1 VSPFTVPDIAWAQLT
16 PVLLVL
22 GAAVVGVLVEAL
34 VPRRARRAV
43 QLALTLA
50 ALAAAVVAVAALW
63 SDVDAT
69 GGTDVLGGS
78 LLVDGPTL
86 VLQGTIAVLALL
98 AVLVIADRT
107 DTGEDA
113 FTPQGASVP
122 GSGYEEAAR
131 LAGLQQTE
139 VYPLVLFATGGM
151 LIFPATGDLLTL
163 FVALEVL
170 SLPLYLLT
178 GLARRRRLLSQEA
191 SMKYFLLG
199 SFASALL
206 LFGIALLYGFSGSLR
221 FADIAEA
228 VRTVTGMDGLLLAG
242 SLLLLAGLLFK
253 VGAVPF
259 HSWTP
264 DAYQGAPTP
273 ITGFMAACTKVAAF
287 GALLRVMYVM
297 LPDLR
302 WDLEPVLWTV
312 AIATMVVGTVVALVQ
327 TDVKR
332 VLAYSSIAHAGFV
345 LTGVVALT
353 TSGITAVL
361 FYLLAYGAATIGA
374 FGIVSL
380 VRERGAVRAAA
391 SERVPL
397 LVAAGAE
404 AAAVAAAATTTGR
417 ASGDGSPAGEPLAGG
432 AGAGDGA
439 DPVEAQGPILGEATH
454 LSQWAGLGRTNPVLA
469 TTFALF
475 LLSFAGIP
483 LTAGFTG
490 KFAVFSA
497 AVDGGAW
504 PLAVVGVLASAAAAF
519 FYVRIIVLMFFTS
532 PHGGPQTADD
542 GETRPNAVVV
552 GSQGLAIIGIAVCAV
567 LTVALGVFP
576 GPVLDAIAGVAQ
588 LPPSPSAAGRPGVAV
603 HRAPGRTAA
612 SVLLGPVRPDRFV
625 P

>member
-1 VSPFTVPDIAWAQLT
+1 MSPFTVPDIAWAQLT

-43 QLALTLA
+43 QLTLTLA
-50 ALAAAVVAVAALW
+50 ALAAAVVSVAALW

-327 TDVKR
+327 TDIKR

-417 ASGDGSPAGEPLAGG
+417 AAGDGSPAGEPATGV

-588 LPPSPSAAGRPGVAV
+588 LLP
-603 HRAPGRTAA
+603 
-612 SVLLGPVRPDRFV
+612 
-625 P
+625 

>member
-1 VSPFTVPDIAWAQLT
+1 MSAFTVPEIAWAQLT

-22 GAAVVGVLVEAL
+22 GAAVVGVLVEAF
-34 VPRRARRAV
+34 VPRRARRPV
-43 QLALTLA
+43 QLTLTLV

-63 SDVDAT
+63 SDVEAT

-86 VLQGTIAVLALL
+86 VLQGTLALLALL

-113 FTPQGASVP
+113 FAPQGAAVP

-131 LAGLQQTE
+131 VAGLQQTE

-170 SLPLYLLT
+170 SLPLYLLA
-178 GLARRRRLLSQEA
+178 GLSRRRRLLSQEA

-221 FADIAEA
+221 FADIAAA

-242 SLLLLAGLLFK
+242 ALLVLVGLLFK

-264 DAYQGAPTP
+264 DVYQGAPTP

-287 GALLRVMYVM
+287 GALLRVFYGV

-302 WDLEPVLWTV
+302 WDLEPMMWTV

-327 TDVKR
+327 TDIKR

-353 TSGITAVL
+353 ESGITAVL

-380 VRERGAVRAAA
+380 VRERGSVRAAQ

-397 LVAAGAE
+397 LVAAGAAPAGATALASAPTVGSTADVAGTGGPVDAADE
-404 AAAVAAAATTTGR
+404 ARELERTEPGA
-417 ASGDGSPAGEPLAGG
+417 DGSEPVEAE
-432 AGAGDGA
+432 GA
-439 DPVEAQGPILGEATH
+439 DPVEAEGPVLGEATH

-532 PHGGPQTADD
+532 PHGGPQDGDD
-542 GETRPNAVVV
+542 EARPGAVVV
-552 GSQGLAIIGIAVCAV
+552 GSQGLAIVSIGLCAV

-588 LPPSPSAAGRPGVAV
+588 LLP
-603 HRAPGRTAA
+603 
-612 SVLLGPVRPDRFV
+612 
-625 P
+625 

>member
-1 VSPFTVPDIAWAQLT
+1 MSPFTVPEIAWAQLT

-34 VPRRARRAV
+34 VPRRFRRPV
-43 QLALTLA
+43 QLTLALA
-50 ALAAAVVAVAALW
+50 ALAGAVVAVALLW
-63 SDVDAT
+63 DDVAAT

-98 AVLVIADRT
+98 AVLVIADRSG
-107 DTGEDA
+107 GEDA
-113 FTPQGASVP
+113 FAPQGASVP
-122 GSGYEEAAR
+122 GSGYEAAAR
-131 LAGLQQTE
+131 AAGLQQTE
-139 VYPLVLFATGGM
+139 VFPLVLFATGGM

-170 SLPLYLLT
+170 SLPLYLLS
-178 GLARRRRLLSQEA
+178 GLSRRRRLLSQEA

-221 FADIAEA
+221 FADIAAA
-228 VRTVTGMDGLLLAG
+228 VRTETGMDGLLLAG

-264 DAYQGAPTP
+264 DVYQGAPTP
-273 ITGFMAACTKVAAF
+273 VTGFMAACTKVAAF
-287 GALLRVMYVM
+287 GALLRVFYGV

-302 WDLEPVLWTV
+302 WDLEPVMWTV
-312 AIATMVVGTVVALVQ
+312 AIATMALGTVVALVQ
-327 TDVKR
+327 TDLKR

-353 TSGITAVL
+353 GSGITAVL
-361 FYLLAYGAATIGA
+361 FYLLAYGAATVGV
-374 FGIVSL
+374 FGIVTL

-391 SERVPL
+391 AVPAARVPAL
-397 LVAAGAE
+397 A
-404 AAAVAAAATTTGR
+404 
-417 ASGDGSPAGEPLAGG
+417 GSPAGADDAVGG
-432 AGAGDGA
+432 PGDAGAVGGEAADADPGA
-439 DPVEAQGPILGEATH
+439 DAEPGEAEGPVLGEATH
-454 LSQWAGLGRTNPVLA
+454 LSQWAGLGRTSPVLA

-497 AVDGGAW
+497 AVEGGAW

-519 FYVRIIVLMFFTS
+519 FYVRIIVLMFFTA
-532 PHGGPQTADD
+532 PQGGPREDGDD
-542 GETRPNAVVV
+542 VHPAAVVV
-552 GSQGLAIIGIAVCAV
+552 PSEGFTVVAVTVCAAI
-567 LTVALGVFP
+567 TVGLGVFP
-576 GPVLDAIAGVAQ
+576 GPVLDAIASVAQ
-588 LPPSPSAAGRPGVAV
+588 LLP
-603 HRAPGRTAA
+603 
-612 SVLLGPVRPDRFV
+612 
-625 P
+625 

>member
-1 VSPFTVPDIAWAQLT
+1 MSFTVPDIAWAQLT
-16 PVLLVL
+16 PVLIVL

-34 VPRRARRAV
+34 VPRRVRRVV
-43 QLALTLA
+43 QLTLTLT

-63 SDVDAT
+63 NGVSDT

-86 VLQGTIAVLALL
+86 VLWATTAVLALL

-107 DTGEDA
+107 ATGEDA
-113 FTPQGASVP
+113 FAPQGAAVP

-131 LAGLQQTE
+131 AAGLEQTE

-178 GLARRRRLLSQEA
+178 GLSRRRRLLSQEA

-221 FADIAEA
+221 YAEIAEA

-242 SLLLLAGLLFK
+242 SLLVLAGLLFK

-264 DAYQGAPTP
+264 DVYQGAPTP

-287 GALLRVMYVM
+287 GALVRVFYTVV
-297 LPDLR
+297 PDLR
-302 WDLEPVLWTV
+302 WDLEPVMWTV

-327 TDVKR
+327 TDIKR

-345 LTGVVALT
+345 LTGVVALVQ
-353 TSGITAVL
+353 SGITAVL
-361 FYLLAYGAATIGA
+361 FYLLAYGAATVGA

-380 VRERGAVRAAA
+380 VRERGAVR
-391 SERVPL
+391 SG
-397 LVAAGAE
+397 AAGAVDAAGARVPAL
-404 AAAVAAAATTTGR
+404 AAA
-417 ASGDGSPAGEPLAGG
+417 GSSAG
-432 AGAGDGA
+432 AGAPAGSTADVAGTVAGTVAGDGVDRPAVAGA
-439 DPVEAQGPILGEATH
+439 DGEEPPVEAEGPILGEATH

-497 AVDGGAW
+497 AVEGGAW

-532 PHGGPQTADD
+532 PHGGPRDEADD
-542 GETRPNAVVV
+542 EARPGAVVV
-552 GSQGLAIIGIAVCAV
+552 ASQGFAVVAIGACAV
-567 LTVALGVFP
+567 LTVLLGVLP
-576 GPVLDAIAGVAQ
+576 GPVLDAVAGVAQ
-588 LPPSPSAAGRPGVAV
+588 LLP
-603 HRAPGRTAA
+603 
-612 SVLLGPVRPDRFV
+612 
-625 P
+625 

>member
-1 VSPFTVPDIAWAQLT
+1 MSPFTVPDIAWAQLT

-43 QLALTLA
+43 QLTLTLA

-69 GGTDVLGGS
+69 GGTDVLAGS

-327 TDVKR
+327 TDIKR

-404 AAAVAAAATTTGR
+404 AAAVAAAATTPGR

-588 LPPSPSAAGRPGVAV
+588 LLP
-603 HRAPGRTAA
+603 
-612 SVLLGPVRPDRFV
+612 
-625 P
+625 

>member
-1 VSPFTVPDIAWAQLT
+1 VSPFTVPEIAWAQLT

-34 VPRRARRAV
+34 VPRRFRRPV
-43 QLALTLA
+43 QLALALA
-50 ALAAAVVAVAALW
+50 ALAGAVVAVAPLW
-63 SDVDAT
+63 DDVAAT

-98 AVLVIADRT
+98 AVLVIADRSG
-107 DTGEDA
+107 GEDA
-113 FTPQGASVP
+113 FAPQGASVP
-122 GSGYEEAAR
+122 GSGYEAAAR
-131 LAGLQQTE
+131 AAGLQQTE
-139 VYPLVLFATGGM
+139 VFPLVLFATGGM

-170 SLPLYLLT
+170 SLPLYLLS
-178 GLARRRRLLSQEA
+178 GLSRRRRLLSQEA

-221 FADIAEA
+221 FADIAAA
-228 VRTVTGMDGLLLAG
+228 VRTETGMDGLLLAG

-264 DAYQGAPTP
+264 DVYQGAPTP

-287 GALLRVMYVM
+287 GALLRVFYGV

-302 WDLEPVLWTV
+302 WDLEPVMWTV
-312 AIATMVVGTVVALVQ
+312 AITTMVLGTVVALVQ
-327 TDVKR
+327 TDLKR

-353 TSGITAVL
+353 ESGITAVL
-361 FYLLAYGAATIGA
+361 FYLLAYGAATVGA
-374 FGIVSL
+374 FGIVTL

-391 SERVPL
+391 AVPAARVPAL
-397 LVAAGAE
+397 A
-404 AAAVAAAATTTGR
+404 
-417 ASGDGSPAGEPLAGG
+417 GSPAAVGDAVAG
-432 AGAGDGA
+432 AGAAGTAAVGAPDAVGAADADPGA
-439 DPVEAQGPILGEATH
+439 DAEPGEAEGPVLGEATH

-497 AVDGGAW
+497 AVEGGAW

-519 FYVRIIVLMFFTS
+519 FYVRIIVLMFFTA
-532 PHGGPQTADD
+532 PQGGPREDGDD
-542 GETRPNAVVV
+542 VHPAAVVV
-552 GSQGLAIIGIAVCAV
+552 PSEGFTVVAVAVCAAI
-567 LTVALGVFP
+567 TVVLGVFP
-576 GPVLDAIAGVAQ
+576 GPVLDAIADVAQ
-588 LPPSPSAAGRPGVAV
+588 LLP
-603 HRAPGRTAA
+603 
-612 SVLLGPVRPDRFV
+612 
-625 P
+625 

>member
-1 VSPFTVPDIAWAQLT
+1 MSPFTVPDIAWAQLT

-34 VPRRARRAV
+34 VPRRARRVV
-43 QLALTLA
+43 QLTLTLA

-63 SDVDAT
+63 PDVADT

-107 DTGEDA
+107 ETGEDA

-221 FADIAEA
+221 FADIGEA

-327 TDVKR
+327 TDIKR

-345 LTGVVALT
+345 LTGVIALT

-380 VRERGAVRAAA
+380 VRERGAVRAA

-404 AAAVAAAATTTGR
+404 AAAVAAAATTTR
-417 ASGDGSPAGEPLAGG
+417 AAGDGTPAGSPAADDRGT
-432 AGAGDGA
+432 GDGV

-552 GSQGLAIIGIAVCAV
+552 GSQGLAVVGIAVCAV

-576 GPVLDAIAGVAQ
+576 GPVLDATAGVAQ
-588 LPPSPSAAGRPGVAV
+588 LLP
-603 HRAPGRTAA
+603 
-612 SVLLGPVRPDRFV
+612 
-625 P
+625 

>member
-1 VSPFTVPDIAWAQLT
+1 MSGFIAPDIAWAQLT
-16 PVLLVL
+16 PILLVL
-22 GAAVVGVLVEAL
+22 GAAVLGVLVEAL
-34 VPRRARRAV
+34 VPRRFRRPV
-43 QLALTLA
+43 QLTIALL
-50 ALAAAVVAVAALW
+50 ALAGALVAVAALW
-63 SDVDAT
+63 SEVEGT

-78 LLVDGPTL
+78 VLVDGPTL
-86 VLQGTIAVLALL
+86 VLQGTIAFLALL
-98 AVLVIADRT
+98 AVLVMADRSE
-107 DTGEDA
+107 TGEDA
-113 FTPQGASVP
+113 FAPQGAAVP

-131 LAGLQQTE
+131 RAGLQQTE

-199 SFASALL
+199 AFASALL

-221 FADIAEA
+221 YADIAATIRAE
-228 VRTVTGMDGLLLAG
+228 TGMEGLLLVG
-242 SLLLLAGLLFK
+242 SLLVLVGLLFK

-264 DAYQGAPTP
+264 DVYQGAPTP

-287 GALLRVMYVM
+287 GALLRVFYVV

-302 WDLEPVLWTV
+302 WDLEPVMWTV
-312 AIATMVVGTVVALVQ
+312 AIATMVLGTVVALVQ
-327 TDVKR
+327 TDIKR

-345 LTGVVALT
+345 LTGVIALEQ
-353 TSGITAVL
+353 SGITAVL
-361 FYLLAYGAATIGA
+361 FYLLAYGVATVGA

-380 VRERGAVRAAA
+380 VRERGAVRSAAV
-391 SERVPL
+391 VPAR
-397 LVAAGAE
+397 VAALVGVGAG
-404 AAAVAAAATTTGR
+404 AAV
-417 ASGDGSPAGEPLAGG
+417 SGTG
-432 AGAGDGA
+432 AGAGAGSGSDEA
-439 DPVEAQGPILGEATH
+439 PVEVDGPVLGEATH

-490 KFAVFSA
+490 KFAVFSS
-497 AVDGGAW
+497 AVEGGAW
-504 PLAVVGVLASAAAAF
+504 PLAVVGVVASAAAAF

-532 PHGGPQTADD
+532 PQGGPQPD
-542 GETRPNAVVV
+542 GERVGETGERVDGTGTPVDGTGDSARPPTVVVRSEGFAVVAI
-552 GSQGLAIIGIAVCAV
+552 GLCAAV
-567 LTVALGVFP
+567 TVVLGVYP
-576 GPVLDAIAGVAQ
+576 APVLDLIENVAQ
-588 LPPSPSAAGRPGVAV
+588 LLP
-603 HRAPGRTAA
+603 
-612 SVLLGPVRPDRFV
+612 
-625 P
+625 

>member
-1 VSPFTVPDIAWAQLT
+1 VSGFTAPDIAWAQLT
-16 PVLLVL
+16 PILLVL
-22 GAAVVGVLVEAL
+22 GAGVVGVLVEAF
-34 VPRRARRAV
+34 VPRRARRPV
-43 QLALTLA
+43 QLTVTLL
-50 ALAAAVVAVAALW
+50 ALAGAVVAVAALW
-63 SDVDAT
+63 SDVADT

-78 LLVDGPTL
+78 VLVDGPTL

-98 AVLVIADRT
+98 AVLVLADRT

-113 FTPQGASVP
+113 FAPQGAAIP

-131 LAGLQQTE
+131 AAGLQQTE
-139 VYPLVLFATGGM
+139 VFPLVLFATGGM

-206 LFGIALLYGFSGSLR
+206 LFGIALLYGFAGSLR
-221 FADIAEA
+221 YVEIAAA

-242 SLLLLAGLLFK
+242 ALLVLVGLLFK

-287 GALLRVMYVM
+287 GALLRIFYVV

-302 WDLEPVLWTV
+302 WDLEPMMWTV
-312 AIATMVVGTVVALVQ
+312 AIATMAVGTVVALVQ

-332 VLAYSSIAHAGFV
+332 VLAYSSVAHAGFV

-353 TSGITAVL
+353 QSGITAVL
-361 FYLLAYGAATIGA
+361 FYLLAYGAATVGA

-380 VRERGAVRAAA
+380 VRERGAVRGAA
-391 SERVPL
+391 RVPA
-397 LVAAGAE
+397 VAGAVGAAGAAGAE
-404 AAAVAAAATTTGR
+404 GA
-417 ASGDGSPAGEPLAGG
+417 D
-432 AGAGDGA
+432 AGAGPDGDA
-439 DPVEAQGPILGEATH
+439 PLEAEGPVLGEATH

-469 TTFALF
+469 GTFVLF

-497 AVDGGAW
+497 AVEGGAW
-504 PLAVVGVLASAAAAF
+504 PLAVVGVVASAAAAF
-519 FYVRIIVLMFFTS
+519 FYVRIIVLMFFTH
-532 PHGGPQTADD
+532 PEGGPQTPAG
-542 GETRPNAVVV
+542 GETASATTAAAAPRPGTVVV
-552 GSQGLAIIGIAVCAV
+552 GSQGFAVVAIGLCAV
-567 LTVALGVFP
+567 LTLALGVVP
-576 GPVLDAIAGVAQ
+576 GPVLDAIASVAQ
-588 LPPSPSAAGRPGVAV
+588 CRPHRVRGRVGSATARPA
-603 HRAPGRTAA
+603 R
-612 SVLLGPVRPDRFV
+612 
-625 P
+625 